1 MVNFYI
7 DMYYIAQLKMFK
19 NQVKKK
25 KLLFFKVKNIK
36 MQEIGIEF

>member
-7 DMYYIAQLKMFK
+7 DMYIAQLKMFK
-19 NQVKKK
+19 DQVKKK
-25 KLLFFKVKNIK
+25 MLFFKVKNIK